1 MRTVIQ
7 NGKIVIPKGVIDGSI
22 LVVDNNNISHIIEDE
37 NFVLVQTDQQEVEII
52 DADGCYVMPGLVD
65 FHGDMLERAIQP
77 RKKVFLP
84 LNLALYSTQAQF
96 LAAGITTIFHPVAFA
111 GEPGLRSNE
120 MGNEIVRE
128 IARFRKNETS
138 MLRHFIHVRCE
149 LFNKAG
155 LNTIGPLIEEGLA
168 DLFSIMDHSPRYSS
182 FKSYVEYKNYV
193 EKNSTFTAEELEAY
207 AQMQWEMPEEVDSEV
222 IEKLMGL
229 VAKYNIPFATHDDD
243 SPLRVDTF
251 RPRGASISEFP
262 LNEAT
267 ARYALENNMY
277 VVVGA
282 PNLLRNKSHSDNLS
296 ARTAIMNGLAN
307 IICSDYY
314 CFALLASVFILFEEG
329 MLLHE
334 AVSYASLYPARASGL
349 ADRIGSLEEG
359 KAADLILVRHT
370 QGKIPI
376 VEKAMVAGRWT
387 FSK

>member
-1 MRTVIQ
+1 MRTIIQ
-7 NGKIVIPKGVIDGSI
+7 KGKLVIPSGVIDGSI
-22 LVVDNNNISHIIEDE
+22 IVFDNKISHIIEDE
-37 NFVLVQTDQQEVEII
+37 DFVLVQTDQRDIEII

-77 RKKVFLP
+77 RSKVFFP
-84 LNLALYSTQAQF
+84 LDLALYSTQAQF

-128 IARFRKNETS
+128 IARFRKNETV

-149 LFNKAG
+149 LFNQAG
-155 LNTIGPLIEEGLA
+155 LDTIGQIFEEGLA
-168 DLFSIMDHSPRYSS
+168 DLFSVMDHSPRYSS
-182 FKSYVEYKNYV
+182 FKSYTEYKNYV
-193 EKNSTFTAEELEAY
+193 QKNSTFTPEELEAY
-207 AQMQWEMPEEVDSEV
+207 AQRQWEMPEQVDSEV
-222 IEKLMGL
+222 MEKLMGL

-243 SPLRVDTF
+243 SPLRVDTY
-251 RPRGASISEFP
+251 RPKGASISEFP

-267 ARYALENNMY
+267 ASYAIENSMY
-277 VVVGA
+277 AVVGA

-296 ARTAIMNGLAN
+296 ARSAIMNGFAN

-314 CFALLASVFILFEEG
+314 CFALLASIFILCEEG
-329 MLLHE
+329 MHLHE
-334 AVSYASLYPARASGL
+334 ATSYASLYPARAVGL

-359 KAADLILVRHT
+359 KEADLILVRHT
-370 QGKIPI
+370 QGKTPI
-376 VEKAMVAGRWT
+376 VERAMVAGKWT